1 MKTKKIFL
9 FLLFTFKLTLGLG
22 EKVPFSLLR
31 KLLPANPVILEAGAQ
46 FGEDTQWMSDF
57 WSAGIIH
64 AFEPLPESFAQLKQV
79 ASTRNNI
86 QIYNLALAAKNGPA
100 AFYVAGGASSLL
112 PPTPS
117 FNQDY
122 FHADLEHPI
131 TVHCITL
138 DDWARNNTIDHIDFM
153 WLDMEGNELIA
164 LKAGDHILS
173 AVKVIYTE
181 VNLQNFW
188 QGTVLYQDLK
198 EYLEQKGFTE
208 IWKDIVPH
216 WHGNAL
222 FVRD

>member
-1 MKTKKIFL
+1 MKNKKIFL
-9 FLLFTFKLTLGLG
+9 FLLFTYTLTFSLG

-31 KLLPANPVILEAGAQ
+31 KLLPENPIILEAGAQ

-57 WSAGIIH
+57 WSEGIIH
-64 AFEPLPESFAQLKQV
+64 AFEPLPESFNQLQQI

-86 QIYNLALAAKNGPA
+86 KIYNVALSEKNGPA
-100 AFYVAGGASSLL
+100 VFYVAGGASSLL

-122 FHADLEHPI
+122 FHADLDNPI
-131 TVHCITL
+131 IVNCISL
-138 DDWARNNTIDHIDFM
+138 DDWAKNNKIDHIDFM
-153 WLDMEGNELIA
+153 WLDMEGNELKA
-164 LKAGDHILS
+164 LNAGENIL
-173 AVKVIYTE
+173 ATVKVIYTE

-198 EYLEQKGFTE
+198 KYLEQKGFTE

-222 FVRD
+222 FVKD